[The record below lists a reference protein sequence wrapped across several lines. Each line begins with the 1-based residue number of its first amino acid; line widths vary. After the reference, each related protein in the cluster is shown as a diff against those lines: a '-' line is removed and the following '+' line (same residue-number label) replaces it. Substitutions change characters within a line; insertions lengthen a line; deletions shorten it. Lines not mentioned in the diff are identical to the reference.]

1 MDLGGQGEQY
11 SSSPVGRRWE
21 PPGLEAFPMNLRG
34 LSCLLTSTGPGL
46 GGREGGQRW
55 EARSDARA
63 LLGQW
68 WVKVSSMGSWRVC

>member
-1 MDLGGQGEQY
+1 MGLGGQGEQC
-11 SSSPVGRRWE
+11 SPSPGGRRWE

-34 LSCLLTSTGPGL
+34 LSGLLTSTGPGL

-55 EARSDARA
+55 EARSHVRA

-68 WVKVSSMGSWRVC
+68 